1 MLVIAPNFLGGI
13 THKQKKNFPSLL
25 VAISVVAYSRIVGTY
40 LDYSQTKLP
49 NMTPKLLLAGA
60 MLCTLAMAATA
71 QTRDSVWAVGSSQN
85 EYAYALQPASDGGF
99 IVVGTK
105 GGSTEASVDYWAARF
120 DAKGKKKWEKT
131 YGRPGVSETIWGLE
145 PSLDGGWLLAG
156 FSGRQFSGNEHALIY
171 KIDDDGN
178 IVWEKDIDY
187 ARSDHAHIV
196 LDRPEGGYYMTGHT
210 DSKGD
215 ESGDVWMI
223 KMDAERNVVWEKV
236 FSLNYAEHSHA
247 ARLTADG
254 GCVLLC
260 HTVVGGLEKYWVF
273 KVDSNG
279 VQQWSKTPT
288 SGTTLHDS
296 PYYIV
301 NTREG
306 GFALFGGSGNNQ
318 GGTGWMLVLDSA
330 GNTIV
335 DKHYGGVNDDT
346 FIWSGRQTSDG
357 GFVMFGLTSGQ
368 TNGAYDAYVAKT
380 DVEGNVQ
387 WEQRLGAEGNDY
399 GYCGYETPDG
409 FVVAGATFSNSLL
422 VGGGQ
427 DMLLGKIFR
436 DGGPISSVE
445 EDALATEGLSVFPNP
460 TSAEITIRLREPNSL
475 HGELLDAVGRTVAE
489 LTDDLAGDG
498 SARFSTA
505 QLPAGLYF
513 VRITTTAGT
522 AVKAVQVVR

>member
-1 MLVIAPNFLGGI
+1 
-13 THKQKKNFPSLL
+13 
-25 VAISVVAYSRIVGTY
+25 
-40 LDYSQTKLP
+40 
-49 NMTPKLLLAGA
+49 MTPKLLLAGLL
-60 MLCTLAMAATA
+60 LCTMAMVTTA

-105 GGSTEASVDYWAARF
+105 GGATEASVDYWAARF
-120 DAKGKKKWEKT
+120 DAEGNKKWEKT

-156 FSGRQFSGNEHALIY
+156 FSGRQFSGNEHALMY

-196 LDRPEGGYYMTGHT
+196 LERPEGGYFMTGHT

-215 ESGDVWMI
+215 ESGDVWVI

-236 FSLNYAEHSHA
+236 YSLNYGEHSHA
-247 ARLTADG
+247 ARLTPDG
-254 GCVLLC
+254 GCAVLC
-260 HTVVGGLEKYWVF
+260 HTLVTDTLISGLDTLINTHEKYWVF
-273 KVDSNG
+273 KIDSNG
-279 VQQWSKTPT
+279 VIQWSKTPT
-288 SGTTLHDS
+288 SGKTLHDS
-296 PYYIV
+296 PYYIIS
-301 NTREG
+301 TREG

-318 GGTGWMLVLDSA
+318 GGTGWMVVLDSA

-335 DKHYGGVNDDT
+335 DKHYGGNGEDS
-346 FIWSGRQTSDG
+346 FLWSGRQTSDG
-357 GFVMFGLTSGQ
+357 GFIGFGLTTGQ
-368 TNGAYDAYVAKT
+368 TNGAYDAYVVKT
-380 DVEGNVQ
+380 DVEGNIE

-409 FVVAGATFSNSLL
+409 FVVAGATTSNSLL
-422 VGGGQ
+422 VGGGE

-445 EDALATEGLSVFPNP
+445 ENALATEGLSVFPNP
-460 TSAEITIRLREPNSL
+460 VSADLTIRLREPNSL

-489 LTDDLAGDG
+489 LTTDLADDG
-498 SARFSTA
+498 AARLNTS
-505 QLPAGLYF
+505 QLPAGIYF
-513 VRITTTAGT
+513 VRITTTTGT

>member
-1 MLVIAPNFLGGI
+1 
-13 THKQKKNFPSLL
+13 
-25 VAISVVAYSRIVGTY
+25 
-40 LDYSQTKLP
+40 
-49 NMTPKLLLAGA
+49 

-120 DAKGKKKWEKT
+120 DANGKKKWEKT

-156 FSGRQFSGNEHALIY
+156 FSGRQRNGDEHALMY

-223 KMDAERNVVWEKV
+223 KMDAERNVLWEKV

-288 SGTTLHDS
+288 SGTTLDDF

-409 FVVAGATFSNSLL
+409 FVVAGATLSNSLL

>member
-1 MLVIAPNFLGGI
+1 
-13 THKQKKNFPSLL
+13 
-25 VAISVVAYSRIVGTY
+25 
-40 LDYSQTKLP
+40 
-49 NMTPKLLLAGA
+49 MTPKLLLAGA

-409 FVVAGATFSNSLL
+409 FVVAGATLSNSLL

-489 LTDDLAGDG
+489 LTDDLADDG